1 MIVAFV
7 GFVFPIVLYQT
18 ALWLAELTL
27 FLCLV
32 CIFTFDYPPMHGM
45 HHASADAE
53 CMSSGDFAL
62 KFVMSGNYSDLEESL
77 RRAPKLS
84 PDALLAIPHD
94 DLAGGD
100 MPKPLKSYIL
110 KRLKQEGHDKI
121 LGTQDGSADFL
132 MKLAKLFKFQMDE
145 DNAIF
150 TPNREV
156 YVVNTEQVKYASKG
170 RIAQPCEC
178 EGRPTTG
185 NIFVVIDEDKFLSRT
200 LQVKKMNILT
210 QSPYTIDENQFL
222 FSTLPT
228 RNSSS
233 MDAADSIRL
242 AGFMWQVSRAGDGWH
257 ILFVPVDF
265 VANHT
270 KHKKTLTHTRPHT
283 HMQMRT
289 CVSAHHIVMTSTHMI
304 LYFINHYL
312 SHVALHMITIYLMVS
327 IDFHEYLSGH
337 QRVLSTHVA
346 FLAFCLRW
354 LGLAYAIHH
363 VLHGKMAPFVALLTS
378 LKLRVHKNF

>member
-242 AGFMWQVSRAGDGWH
+242 AGFM
-257 ILFVPVDF
+257 
-265 VANHT
+265 
-270 KHKKTLTHTRPHT
+270 
-283 HMQMRT
+283 
-289 CVSAHHIVMTSTHMI
+289 
-304 LYFINHYL
+304 
-312 SHVALHMITIYLMVS
+312 
-327 IDFHEYLSGH
+327 
-337 QRVLSTHVA
+337 
-346 FLAFCLRW
+346 
-354 LGLAYAIHH
+354 
-363 VLHGKMAPFVALLTS
+363 
-378 LKLRVHKNF
+378 